1 MTPAPAS
8 ATGPAAP
15 TGARW
20 WYLIFPALVII
31 LWGDTITQLGFAHGT
46 LYAPLVLLAFWSRRW
61 QLVAAVAAL
70 GSAFTILGYFVSPPA
85 PAGFDNAYVVAN
97 RMVSIA
103 VILAAFAVCA
113 VLLRTVGRLAR
124 ANDELLDAREALK
137 SNYQL
142 LEVAGEAGQLGGWS
156 VRLADNRVSW
166 SDGLYEMFGL
176 PEDQPLNLTVI
187 HELATP
193 EHRRRIARSFER
205 CSNDGAPFDEEVEVE
220 RPDGSR
226 MWVRS
231 IGRAVRDED
240 GRIVMVQGAMQD
252 VTRLKTAELSVA
264 ESQHRLRTLADALP
278 VFVWST
284 GPDGRVNYFSR
295 PVQEYTG
302 LSHEDLA
309 ADDGWLSLVHPDD
322 REATAAAWAEARR
335 SCRPYSAEFRLRSA
349 AGDYQWFYAS
359 AKPIFDTDEALSMWY
374 GSAIN
379 VHRLKRA
386 QLELRRLTEQL
397 AATFESIAD
406 PFFTLDADWRI
417 TYVNSHAEQLAGKS
431 REAVIG
437 RRLQDEY
444 PVITDG
450 EFGRRLQEAAQ
461 SRQRAHFQSYSGSL
475 ERWLDTS
482 VYPAPD
488 GGLAVHLRDVTERKR
503 LEDQLQQAQRLD
515 SIGQLTGGVAH
526 DFNNL
531 LTVILGNA
539 DLLRE
544 ELRQDSR
551 LRPLADMIGTAAE
564 SGASLTQRLLAFAR
578 RQMLEPRPVD
588 VNQQVAAMDEMLR
601 RTLGEH
607 IELEAV
613 RAAGLWQAL
622 VDPAQFENALLNL
635 CLNARDAMPNG
646 GRLTIETANAT
657 IGDDYVQQHAEAE
670 PGQYVMLA
678 VSDTGAGI
686 PAEHLQHIFEPFF
699 STKNKDQGK
708 GTGLGLAM
716 VYGFIRQSRGVIN
729 VYSEPG
735 QGTTFKVY
743 LPRALEP
750 AAQPLPERADAVRGG
765 TERILVVEDDELVRR
780 FACQQLEAL
789 GYRVVEAADGQEA
802 LRKLEDHT
810 DVALLFT
817 DVVMPGGMNGRQL
830 ADAVAA
836 ARPEVRVLFTSGY
849 TENAIIHHGRL
860 DPGVNLLAKPYRRE
874 ELARRVREAL
884 DRSGH

>member
-1 MTPAPAS
+1 MTGEPVEA
-8 ATGPAAP
+8 AAP
-15 TGARW
+15 PQAGVRW
-20 WYLIFPALVII
+20 WYLIFPALAVV
-31 LWGDTITQLGFAHGT
+31 LWADTITQLGFAHGT

-61 QLVAAVAAL
+61 QFVATVAAL
-70 GSAFTILGYFVSPPA
+70 GAAFTIIGYLLSPPA
-85 PAGFDNAYVVAN
+85 PAGFDAAYAVAN

-103 VILAAFAVCA
+103 TILAAFALCA
-113 VLLRTVGRLAR
+113 VLLRSVDHLAR
-124 ANDELLDAREALK
+124 ANDDLLAAREALK
-137 SNYQL
+137 GNYQL
-142 LEVAGEAGQLGGWS
+142 LEVAGEAGHLGGWS

-166 SDGLYEMFGL
+166 SDGLYEMFGV
-176 PEDQPLNLTVI
+176 PRDRPLNMTVI
-187 HELATP
+187 NELITP
-193 EHRRRIARSFER
+193 EHRRRMAKSFER
-205 CSNDGAPFDEEVEVE
+205 CSRDGATFDEEVEIAH
-220 RPDGSR
+220 PDGR
-226 MWVRS
+226 RQWLRS

-240 GRIVMVQGAMQD
+240 GRIVMVQGALQD

-264 ESQHRLRTLADALP
+264 ESQLRLRTLADALP
-278 VFVWST
+278 VFIWST
-284 GPDGRVNYFSR
+284 GPDGKVNYFSR

-302 LSHEDLA
+302 LSHEQLA
-309 ADDGWLSLVHPDD
+309 ADDGWLSLLHPED
-322 REATAAAWAEARR
+322 RDTAAAAWAEARR
-335 SCRPYSAEFRLRSA
+335 RRRPYATEFRMRSA

-359 AKPIFDTDEALSMWY
+359 AKPIFDDDGALSMWY

-379 VHRLKRA
+379 VHRLK
-386 QLELRRLTEQL
+386 QVELEHRQISEQL

-417 TYVNSHAEQLAGKS
+417 TYVNSHAEELAGRT
-431 REAVIG
+431 REAVLG
-437 RRLQDEY
+437 HSLHDVY
-444 PVITDG
+444 PMVLDS
-450 EFGRRLQEAAQ
+450 EFGRRFEEAAHTRERVHFLAY
-461 SRQRAHFQSYSGSL
+461 SRSVQ
-475 ERWLDTS
+475 RWLDAS
-482 VYPAPD
+482 VYPTPD

-544 ELRQDSR
+544 ELDRDSR

-588 VNQQVAAMDEMLR
+588 VNQQVADMDEMLR

-607 IELEAV
+607 IELEIV
-613 RAAGLWQAL
+613 RGAGLWQAL
-622 VDPAQFENALLNL
+622 VDPAQLENALLNL
-635 CLNARDAMPNG
+635 CLNARDAMPDG
-646 GRLTIETANAT
+646 GTLTIEAANST
-657 IGDDYVQQHAEAE
+657 IGDDYVEKHTGVE

-686 PAEHLQHIFEPFF
+686 AAEHQQHIFEPFF

-716 VYGFIRQSRGVIN
+716 VYGFIRQSRGLIN

-735 QGTTFKVY
+735 QGTTFKIY
-743 LPRALEP
+743 LPRAHEP
-750 AAQPLPERADAVRGG
+750 AAPPAPEPVDSISGG
-765 TERILVVEDDELVRR
+765 TERILVVEDDDLVRR

-789 GYRVVEAADGQEA
+789 GYQVVEAADGQEA
-802 LRKLEDHT
+802 LVKLKDYA

-817 DVVMPGGMNGRQL
+817 DVVMPGGLNGRQL
-830 ADAVAA
+830 ADAVVAE
-836 ARPEVRVLFTSGY
+836 RPNVRVLFTSGY
-849 TENAIIHHGRL
+849 TQNAIVHHGRL
-860 DPGVNLLAKPYRRE
+860 DPGVSLLAKPYRRE
-874 ELARRVREAL
+874 ELARRVRETL
-884 DRSGH
+884 DKMP

>member
-1 MTPAPAS
+1 MTGDPANA
-8 ATGPAAP
+8 AAP
-15 TGARW
+15 RSGLRW
-20 WYLIFPALVII
+20 WYLIFPALVIV
-31 LWGDTITQLGFAHGT
+31 LWGDTFTQHGFAHGT
-46 LYAPLVLLAFWSRRW
+46 LYAPLVLFAFWSRRW
-61 QLVAAVAAL
+61 QFVAAVAAL
-70 GSAFTILGYFVSPPA
+70 GSAFTILGYYISPPA
-85 PAGFDNAYVVAN
+85 PAGFDNAYVLAN
-97 RMVSIA
+97 RTVSIA

-113 VLLRTVGRLAR
+113 ILLRTVGRLAR
-124 ANDELLDAREALK
+124 ANDDLLAARETLQN
-137 SNYQL
+137 SYRL

-156 VRLADNRVSW
+156 VHLADNRVSW

-176 PEDQPLNLTVI
+176 ANDQALDLTVI
-187 HELATP
+187 NDLITP
-193 EHRRRIARSFER
+193 EHRRRMARSFER
-205 CSNDGAPFDEEVEVE
+205 CSKDGAPFDEEVEVE

-226 MWVRS
+226 MWLRS

-240 GRIVMVQGAMQD
+240 GRIVMAQGAMQD
-252 VTRLKTAELSVA
+252 ITRLKTAELSVV

-284 GPDGRVNYFSR
+284 GPDGRVTYFSR

-302 LSHEDLA
+302 LSHEELA

-322 REATAAAWAEARR
+322 RDTTAAAWAEARR
-335 SCRPYSAEFRLRSA
+335 SGRPYSAEFRLRSA

-359 AKPIFDTDEALSMWY
+359 AKPIFDDDGVLSMWY

-379 VHRLKRA
+379 VHRLK
-386 QLELRRLTEQL
+386 QVELGHRELTERLTV
-397 AATFESIAD
+397 TFESIAD

-417 TYVNSHAEQLAGKS
+417 TYVNSHAEQLVGKS

-444 PVITDG
+444 PLITDA

-461 SRQRAHFQSYSGSL
+461 SRKRAHFQIYADSL

-488 GGLAVHLRDVTERKR
+488 GGLAIHLRDVTERKR

-544 ELRQDSR
+544 ALDHESR
-551 LRPLADMIGTAAE
+551 LRPLAEMIGTAAE
-564 SGASLTQRLLAFAR
+564 SGANLTQRLLAFAR

-588 VNQQVAAMDEMLR
+588 VNQQVAGMDEMLR

-607 IELEAV
+607 IELETV
-613 RAAGLWQAL
+613 CAAGLWQAL
-622 VDPAQFENALLNL
+622 VDPAQLENALLNL
-635 CLNARDAMPNG
+635 CLNARDAMPDG
-646 GRLTIETANAT
+646 GCLTIETANVT
-657 IGDDYVQQHAEAE
+657 IDDDYVQKHAEAE

-686 PAEHLQHIFEPFF
+686 STDHQQHIFEPFF

-716 VYGFIRQSRGVIN
+716 VYGFIRQSRGLIT

-750 AAQPLPERADAVRGG
+750 AAQPAPEPSGSSRGG

-780 FACQQLEAL
+780 FACQQLEDL
-789 GYRVVEAADGQEA
+789 GYRVVEAENGQEA
-802 LRKLEDHT
+802 LRKLEEHT

-830 ADAVAA
+830 AEAVAA
-836 ARPEVRVLFTSGY
+836 VRPEVRVLFTSGY

-874 ELARRVREAL
+874 ELARRVREIL
-884 DRSGH
+884 DD